1 MDFRLQLACSA
12 VGLAILLLV
21 THSLRRNRL
30 YPGFAVLWAGI
41 GAVLLFLPA
50 YSGVLQW
57 AADNVFGIV
66 GANHLIYALLF
77 TFMLLDLFYLTE
89 KLCRMNNQVER
100 LIVSLAI
107 LEADARAN
115 AEKHTAASGA
125 APENRTGV

>member
-1 MDFRLQLACSA
+1 MRSNYNGVMASSGD
-12 VGLAILLLV
+12 
-21 THSLRRNRL
+21 
-30 YPGFAVLWAGI
+30 
-41 GAVLLFLPA
+41 AVLLFLPA

-125 APENRTGV
+125 APENLTGV